1 MTEILPSAAG
11 VPPAWFE
18 LAIRSS
24 RETVIFTDTDRAIIY
39 ANPAVF
45 DSHGY
50 LPEELLGHSSR
61 EIFGDIPGNPP
72 DLARRITREA
82 VGGVWK
88 GQVYNR
94 RKDGSVFPVRLV
106 LSAIYGKTGE
116 VLGYAGI
123 STDISEEERRREE
136 TAEFMKQLEDGNR
149 FKTEFISTLSHEI
162 RTPLTSIRAF
172 ASILLK
178 MGDKADE
185 ETRKDFIGQI
195 HAAAERLTALLNR
208 MLDMTRME
216 TGKITFKDE
225 TVNLTGLAWEAITD
239 MQGLALETEVSLRL
253 LDPPLELLVLGD
265 PIRLREVF
273 SNLLSNAIKYSPR
286 GGEVTVGLSREKAPE
301 PRVRIEIR
309 DQGPGIPEGDE
320 KKIFESFRQAVAD
333 GKNGF
338 GIGLAICRRIVEHY
352 GGRISSSN
360 LPGGGTCFTVTLPL
374 SR

>member
-1 MTEILPSAAG
+1 MTETPPSI
-11 VPPAWFE
+11 PPAWFE

-24 RETVIFTDTDRAIIY
+24 RETVIFTDTERAIIY

-61 EIFGDIPGNPP
+61 EIFGDIPGNPT
-72 DLARRITREA
+72 DLAQRITREA

-123 STDISEEERRREE
+123 STDISEEEQRREE
-136 TAEFMKQLEDGNR
+136 TAEFMKQLEEGNR

-286 GGEVTVGLSREKAPE
+286 GGEVTVGLSREKTPE

-352 GGRISSSN
+352 WGLISSSN